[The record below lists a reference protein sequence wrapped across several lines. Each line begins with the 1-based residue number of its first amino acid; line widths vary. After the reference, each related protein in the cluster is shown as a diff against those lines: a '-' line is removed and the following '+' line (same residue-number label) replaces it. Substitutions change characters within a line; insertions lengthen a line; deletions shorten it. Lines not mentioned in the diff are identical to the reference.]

1 MRSNIAA
8 LTSYAVN
15 DKCVFIDVLSGLV
28 FERCAVV
35 ISVDLDGDVN
45 LMYTDVKGELYGDKE
60 VGGNAD
66 AKFAFLGHVGDS
78 ITPKDLCDSIL
89 TVMDNYGMG
98 IKDILILAEKCLK
111 IDTSKAED
119 VVKIR
124 VNAKDGEHYARIEA
138 ISDFYEFGDWS
149 FDLTKE
155 DFGASDDDGL
165 SLEIGLIDA
174 VRDYEAFLGKKI
186 SVEVDFEDGYDELRD
201 KYLEKIRAFV
211 GENLTKTDAGGI

>member
-60 VGGNAD
+60 VSGNAD
-66 AKFAFLGHVGDS
+66 AKFVFLGHEGDS

-89 TVMDNYGMG
+89 AVMDNYGMG
-98 IKDILILAEKCLK
+98 IKDILILAEKYLK

-119 VVKIR
+119 VVKIK
-124 VNAKDGEHYARIEA
+124 VNAKDGEHYARIVA

-149 FDLTKE
+149 FDSSKE

-165 SLEIGLIDA
+165 SLEIGLINA
-174 VRDYEAFLGKKI
+174 VRDYQSFLGKNI
-186 SVEVDFEDGYDELRD
+186 SVEVDFEDGYDGLRE

-211 GENLTKTDAGGI
+211 GENLN

>member
-1 MRSNIAA
+1 MRKNIAA

-15 DKCVFIDVLSGLV
+15 DKCVFIDVFSGLV

-60 VGGNAD
+60 VSGNAD
-66 AKFAFLGHVGDS
+66 AKFVFLGHEGDS

-89 TVMDNYGMG
+89 AVMDNYGMG
-98 IKDILILAEKCLK
+98 IKDILISAEKCLK

-124 VNAKDGEHYARIEA
+124 VNAKDGEHYARIES

-165 SLEIGLIDA
+165 SLEIGLIKA
-174 VRDYEAFLGKKI
+174 VRDYETFLGKKI
-186 SVEVDFEDGYDELRD
+186 SVEVDFKDGYDGLRD

-211 GENLTKTDAGGI
+211 SEKLK

>member
-1 MRSNIAA
+1 MRENIAA

-15 DKCVFIDVLSGLV
+15 DKCVFIDKLSGLV

-60 VGGNAD
+60 VSDTAD
-66 AKFAFLGHVGDS
+66 GKFVFLGHVGDS
-78 ITPKDLCDSIL
+78 ITPKDLRDAVLPI
-89 TVMDNYGMG
+89 MDNYGLG
-98 IKDILILAEKCLK
+98 IKYILISAGKYLK

-124 VNAKDGEHYARIEA
+124 VNAKDGEHYARIVA

-149 FDLTKE
+149 FDLSKE

-165 SLEIGLIDA
+165 SLEIGLIKA
-174 VRDYEAFLGKKI
+174 VRDYEAFLGKNI
-186 SVEVDFEDGYDELRD
+186 SVEVDFEDGYDGLRE

-211 GENLTKTDAGGI
+211 GEKLK

>member
-1 MRSNIAA
+1 MRKDIAA

-15 DKCVFIDVLSGLV
+15 DKCVFIDVFSGLV

-66 AKFAFLGHVGDS
+66 AKFVFLGHVGDS

-111 IDTSKAED
+111 IDTSKTED

-124 VNAKDGEHYARIEA
+124 VNAKDGEHYARIVA

-174 VRDYEAFLGKKI
+174 MRDYRSFLGKNI
-186 SVEVDFEDGYDELRD
+186 SVEVDFEDGYDELRE

-211 GENLTKTDAGGI
+211 GEGMSRE

>member
-1 MRSNIAA
+1 MESNIAA

-60 VGGNAD
+60 VSGNAD
-66 AKFAFLGHVGDS
+66 AKFVFLGHEGDS

-89 TVMDNYGMG
+89 AVMDNYGMG

-119 VVKIR
+119 VVKVR
-124 VNAKDGEHYARIEA
+124 VNAKDGEHYARIVA

-165 SLEIGLIDA
+165 SLEIGLVDA

-186 SVEVDFEDGYDELRD
+186 SVEVDFEDGYDELRE

-211 GENLTKTDAGGI
+211 SENLD

>member
-60 VGGNAD
+60 VSGNAD
-66 AKFAFLGHVGDS
+66 AKFVFLGHEGDS

-89 TVMDNYGMG
+89 AVMDNYGMG

-149 FDLTKE
+149 FDLSKE

-165 SLEIGLIDA
+165 SLEIGLINA
-174 VRDYEAFLGKKI
+174 VRDYEAFLNKKI

-211 GENLTKTDAGGI
+211 SEKLK

>member
-1 MRSNIAA
+1 MRKNIAA

-15 DKCVFIDVLSGLV
+15 DKCVFIDVFSGLV

-35 ISVDLDGDVN
+35 ISVDLDGDTN

-60 VGGNAD
+60 VSGNAD
-66 AKFAFLGHVGDS
+66 AKFVFLGHEGDT

-89 TVMDNYGMG
+89 AVMDNYGMG

-119 VVKIR
+119 VVKVR

-149 FDLTKE
+149 FDLAKE

-165 SLEIGLIDA
+165 SLEIGLINA
-174 VRDYEAFLGKKI
+174 VRDYEAFLGKNI
-186 SVEVDFEDGYDELRD
+186 SVEVDFEDGYDGLRE

-211 GENLTKTDAGGI
+211 GENLN

>member
-1 MRSNIAA
+1 MRRNIAA

-60 VGGNAD
+60 VSGNAD
-66 AKFAFLGHVGDS
+66 AKFVFLGHEGDS

-89 TVMDNYGMG
+89 AVMDNYGMG

-149 FDLTKE
+149 FDLSKE

-165 SLEIGLIDA
+165 SLEIGLINA
-174 VRDYEAFLGKKI
+174 VRDYEAFLNKKI

-211 GENLTKTDAGGI
+211 GENLN

>member
-60 VGGNAD
+60 VSGNAD
-66 AKFAFLGHVGDS
+66 AKFVFLGHEGDT

-89 TVMDNYGMG
+89 AVMDNYGMG

-119 VVKIR
+119 VVKVR

-165 SLEIGLIDA
+165 SLEIGLINA
-174 VRDYEAFLGKKI
+174 VRDYQSFLGKNI

-201 KYLEKIRAFV
+201 KYLEKIRTFV
-211 GENLTKTDAGGI
+211 GENFK

>member
-15 DKCVFIDVLSGLV
+15 DKCVYIDILSGLV

-60 VGGNAD
+60 VGGDAD
-66 AKFAFLGHVGDS
+66 AKFVFLGHEGDT

-89 TVMDNYGMG
+89 AVMDNYGMG
-98 IKDILILAEKCLK
+98 IKDILISAEKCLK

-149 FDLTKE
+149 FDLSKE

-165 SLEIGLIDA
+165 SLEIGLINA
-174 VRDYEAFLGKKI
+174 VRDYEAFLNKKI
-186 SVEVDFEDGYDELRD
+186 SVEVDFEDGYDELRE

-211 GENLTKTDAGGI
+211 GENLN

>member
-1 MRSNIAA
+1 MESNIAA

-15 DKCVFIDVLSGLV
+15 DKCVFIDVFSGLV

-60 VGGNAD
+60 VGDTAD
-66 AKFAFLGHVGDS
+66 AKFVFLGHEGDS

-89 TVMDNYGMG
+89 AVMDNYGMG

-149 FDLTKE
+149 FDLSKE

-165 SLEIGLIDA
+165 SLEIGLINA
-174 VRDYEAFLGKKI
+174 VRDYEAFLNKKI

-211 GENLTKTDAGGI
+211 SEKLK

>member
-15 DKCVFIDVLSGLV
+15 DKCVFIDVFSGLV

-60 VGGNAD
+60 VSGNAD
-66 AKFAFLGHVGDS
+66 AKFVFLGHEGDS

-89 TVMDNYGMG
+89 AVMDNYGMG
-98 IKDILILAEKCLK
+98 IKDILILAEKCLI
-111 IDTSKAED
+111 IDTSKAEN

-124 VNAKDGEHYARIEA
+124 VNAKDGEHYARIVA
-138 ISDFYEFGDWS
+138 LSDFYEFGDWS

-165 SLEIGLIDA
+165 SLEIGLIKA
-174 VRDYEAFLGKKI
+174 VCDYETFLGKKI
-186 SVEVDFEDGYDELRD
+186 SVEVDSKDGYDGLRD
-201 KYLEKIRAFV
+201 KYLEKLRAFV
-211 GENLTKTDAGGI
+211 SEKLK

>member
-15 DKCVFIDVLSGLV
+15 DKCVFIDVFSGLV

-35 ISVDLDGDVN
+35 ISVDLDGDTN

-60 VGGNAD
+60 VSGNAD
-66 AKFAFLGHVGDS
+66 EKFVFLGHEGDS

-89 TVMDNYGMG
+89 AVMDNYGMG
-98 IKDILILAEKCLK
+98 IKDILILAEKYLK
-111 IDTSKAED
+111 IDTSKAEN

-124 VNAKDGEHYARIEA
+124 VNAKDGEHYARIVA
-138 ISDFYEFGDWS
+138 LSDFYEFGDWS

-155 DFGASDDDGL
+155 DFGANDDDGL
-165 SLEIGLIDA
+165 SLEIGLIKA
-174 VRDYEAFLGKKI
+174 VRDYQSFLGKNI

-201 KYLEKIRAFV
+201 KYLEKIREFV
-211 GENLTKTDAGGI
+211 GENLA

>member
-1 MRSNIAA
+1 MRKNIAA

-15 DKCVFIDVLSGLV
+15 DKCVFIDVFSGLV

-35 ISVDLDGDVN
+35 ISVDLDGDTN

-66 AKFAFLGHVGDS
+66 AKFVFLGHEGDS
-78 ITPKDLCDSIL
+78 ITPKDLRDSIL
-89 TVMDNYGMG
+89 AVMDNYGMG

-111 IDTSKAED
+111 IDTSRAED

-124 VNAKDGEHYARIEA
+124 VNTKDGEHYARIVA
-138 ISDFYEFGDWS
+138 LSDFYEFGDWS

-165 SLEIGLIDA
+165 SLEIGLINA
-174 VRDYEAFLGKKI
+174 VRDYQSFLGKNI
-186 SVEVDFEDGYDELRD
+186 SVEVDFEDGYDELRE
-201 KYLEKIRAFV
+201 KYLEKIQTFV
-211 GENLTKTDAGGI
+211 GENLT

>member
-60 VGGNAD
+60 AGGDAD
-66 AKFAFLGHVGDS
+66 AKFVFLGHEGDT

-89 TVMDNYGMG
+89 AVMDNYGMG

-149 FDLTKE
+149 FDLSKE

-165 SLEIGLIDA
+165 SLEIGLINA
-174 VRDYEAFLGKKI
+174 VRDYEAFLNKKI

-211 GENLTKTDAGGI
+211 SEKLK